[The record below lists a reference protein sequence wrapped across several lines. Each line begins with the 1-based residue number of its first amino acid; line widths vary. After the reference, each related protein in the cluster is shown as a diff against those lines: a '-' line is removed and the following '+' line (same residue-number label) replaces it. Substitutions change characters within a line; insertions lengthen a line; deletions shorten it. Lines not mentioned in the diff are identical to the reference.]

1 MKIYNNIDEF
11 RDVASPV
18 VTTGTF
24 DGVHLGH
31 REIFRVM
38 RENAERI
45 GGETVVVT
53 FHPHPR
59 LVIHPDSKD
68 LRFINTQKKKIKLM
82 GDAGV
87 QHLVIIPFT
96 REFSH
101 TASSEFIRRYLVEKI
116 GLKKL
121 IIGHDHHFG
130 KDRQGSFGEL
140 IGLAK
145 IHGFEV
151 EKVPEQQVEGIPV
164 SSTKI
169 RRALVEGDVKLANKL
184 LGYEYSISGK
194 VVPGNK
200 IGRTIGFPTA
210 NIALEDQ
217 FKLISANGV
226 YACRV
231 RIGDRYYKGMGNI
244 GYRPTI
250 DSGGLTIE
258 VHIFDF
264 DEEIYDIEIEIFFL
278 DRIRDE
284 KRFDNLQELRN
295 QLINDKARTLDL
307 LKEHP

>member
-1 MKIYNNIDEF
+1 MNTYNSIEECGKIPN
-11 RDVASPV
+11 PV

-31 REIFRVM
+31 REIFNVM
-38 RENAERI
+38 KDRAADI

-59 LVIHPDSKD
+59 LVIHPDSKN
-68 LRFINTQKKKIKLM
+68 LKFINTQRKKIALM
-82 GDAGV
+82 AEWGI

-96 REFSH
+96 REFSN
-101 TASSEFIRRYLVEKI
+101 TPSSEFVRKYLVEKL
-116 GLKKL
+116 GVKKL

-145 IHGFEV
+145 IYGFDV
-151 EKVPEQQVEGIPV
+151 EEVPEQQVDDITI

-169 RRALVEGDVKLANKL
+169 RNALIEGNVSLANKL
-184 LGYEYSISGK
+184 LGYYYSITGK
-194 VVPGNK
+194 VVLGNK

-210 NIALEDQ
+210 NIEMDDRY
-217 FKLISANGV
+217 KLISANGV
-226 YACRV
+226 YACLAGV
-231 RIGDRYYKGMGNI
+231 EGRIYKGMGNI

-250 DSGGLTIE
+250 NSGGLTIE

-264 DEEIYDIEIEIFFL
+264 DQELYGEEIEIFFL

-284 KRFDNLQELRN
+284 KRFDNLQELRD
-295 QLINDKARTLDL
+295 QLTSDKAKAIDL
-307 LKEHP
+307 LKIYT